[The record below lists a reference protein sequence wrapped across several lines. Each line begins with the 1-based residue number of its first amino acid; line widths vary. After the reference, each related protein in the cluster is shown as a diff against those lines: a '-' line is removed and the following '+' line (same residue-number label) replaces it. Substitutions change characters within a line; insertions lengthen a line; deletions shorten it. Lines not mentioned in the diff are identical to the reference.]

1 MARPVEYTQKKTTLQ
16 EESSMSC
23 GESNCGSCCGSCG
36 SCGDGGAGRE
46 LWLTA
51 GEVVLLRRFGE
62 LAFLPVAR
70 KWDSEM
76 PYCLEGGEEQ
86 AAFVSDLLKA
96 MEFKG
101 LISIDYDKP
110 LTGFDY
116 AGYEAYPCRGSMAL
130 TKRGQET
137 LELMEIQGVEE

>member
-1 MARPVEYTQKKTTLQ
+1 
-16 EESSMSC
+16 MSC
-23 GESNCGSCCGSCG
+23 EGSSCGSGCCGSCG
-36 SCGDGGAGRE
+36 SCGDGGGAARE
-46 LWLTA
+46 LWITP

-70 KWDSEM
+70 RWDSEM

-86 AAFVSDLLKA
+86 ADFVSDLLKA

-110 LTGFDY
+110 LAGFDY
-116 AGYEAYPCRGSMAL
+116 AGYEDYPCWGSMAL
-130 TKRGQET
+130 TAAGQHA
-137 LELMEIQGVEE
+137 LELLEIQGVEE